1 MKKFLCLLSGCALGI
16 IAQAQTYFSDDFS
29 SGNLN
34 NWTLVDSDG
43 DGANWVLTNVNDGIQ
58 NRHVTSAS
66 WHSAQQNPSGALTPD
81 NWMISSAIDLTSA
94 TAPLNL
100 EWRVYSVD
108 PDWPAE
114 NYSVYVNTSND
125 IATMTTDGS
134 IHTEVLTASN
144 GYMFRSVDLSA
155 YVGQTV
161 YVAFRHHN
169 VSDMFRMNIDDV
181 TVKSINN
188 DDLKV
193 RAITI
198 DSSIEGD
205 RTFQVVISNE
215 GVNQQTQFDL
225 DWSFNGSQTTTINQ
239 TGLSLNYGDFHII
252 EIPVNGTVAA
262 NNIPFVATITTSD
275 DDDSNNSLTQNFNI
289 ALPIRQYIATDSH
302 GEDFNLYNSLSSGQ
316 AIILDFMA
324 SWCGPCESS
333 TPEIS
338 AMVQN
343 NGSGEGRVQALA
355 ISVEQ
360 TDNNSVLNNLD
371 WNGGFYSYPKFA
383 YTAENNAQYYHY
395 GVNHDFNSGGSI
407 PFFVMICPNV
417 TDPGRSE
424 IVKVDVGYGNGMFVA
439 YQSALDACP
448 SATLSID
455 INEEELE
462 TTLSVYPNPAKESAT
477 VSFNADAEN
486 TSVEVINSLGQTVYS
501 VELGSV
507 MGQNE
512 VNIPTSEL
520 AEGLYFVNVKNSN
533 GSTATARLSVV
544 K

>member
-16 IAQAQTYFSDDFS
+16 SAQAQTYFSDDFS

-43 DGANWVLTNVNDGIQ
+43 DGNDWYVLNFNDGIQ
-58 NRHVTSAS
+58 NDHATSAS
-66 WHSAQQNPSGALTPD
+66 YAGSALNPD
-81 NWMISSAIDLTSA
+81 NWMVSQAIDLTSA
-94 TAPLNL
+94 TGTVFLT
-100 EWRVYSVD
+100 WKVYGQD
-108 PDWPAE
+108 QAWPAE
-114 NYSVYVNTSND
+114 NYSVYVNTSSDVN
-125 IATMTTDGS
+125 TMITDGNAF
-134 IHTEVLTASN
+134 TEVLTTSN
-144 GYMFRSVDLSA
+144 GYMFRSIDISSH
-155 YVGQTV
+155 VGETV
-161 YVAFRHHN
+161 YIAFRHHN
-169 VSDMFRMNIDDV
+169 VSDEFRINLDDIEV
-181 TVKSINN
+181 MSVAAN
-188 DDLKV
+188 DLKV
-193 RAITI
+193 SNVLI
-198 DSSIEGD
+198 DNSIEGD
-205 RTFQVVISNE
+205 RTFQIIVTNNGTNPVSA
-215 GVNQQTQFDL
+215 FDL
-225 DWSFNGSQTTTINQ
+225 DWSFNGGSATTVSP
-239 TGLSLNYGDFHII
+239 TGLNLEFGDSYTI
-252 EIPVNGTVAA
+252 EVPVNGTVAA

-289 ALPIRQYIATDSH
+289 VLPIRQYIATDSH

-338 AMVQN
+338 AMIQN

>member
-16 IAQAQTYFSDDFS
+16 SAQAQTYFSDDFS

-43 DGANWVLTNVNDGIQ
+43 DGNDWYVLNFNDGIQ
-58 NRHVTSAS
+58 NDHATSAS
-66 WHSAQQNPSGALTPD
+66 YAGSALNPD
-81 NWMISSAIDLTSA
+81 NWMVSQAIDLTSA
-94 TAPLNL
+94 TGTVFLT
-100 EWRVYSVD
+100 WKVYGQD
-108 PDWPAE
+108 QDWPAE
-114 NYSVYVNTSND
+114 NYSVYVNTSSDVN
-125 IATMTTDGS
+125 TMITDGNAF
-134 IHTEVLTASN
+134 TEVLTTSN
-144 GYMFRSVDLSA
+144 GYMFRSIDISSH
-155 YVGQTV
+155 VGETV
-161 YVAFRHHN
+161 YIAFRHHN
-169 VSDMFRMNIDDV
+169 VSDEFRINLDDIEV
-181 TVKSINN
+181 MSVAAN
-188 DDLKV
+188 DLKV
-193 RAITI
+193 SNVLI
-198 DSSIEGD
+198 DNSIEGD
-205 RTFQVVISNE
+205 RTFQIIVTNNGTNPVSA
-215 GVNQQTQFDL
+215 FDL
-225 DWSFNGSQTTTINQ
+225 DWSFNGGSTTTVSP
-239 TGLSLNYGDFHII
+239 TGLNLEFGDSYTI
-252 EIPVNGTVAA
+252 EVPVNGTVAA

-289 ALPIRQYIATDSH
+289 VLPIRQYIATDSH

-338 AMVQN
+338 AMIQN

>member
-16 IAQAQTYFSDDFS
+16 SAQAQTYFSDDFS

-43 DGANWVLTNVNDGIQ
+43 DGNDWYVLNFNDGIQ
-58 NRHVTSAS
+58 NDHATSAS
-66 WHSAQQNPSGALTPD
+66 YAGSALNPD
-81 NWMISSAIDLTSA
+81 NWMVSQAIDLTSA
-94 TAPLNL
+94 TGTVFLT
-100 EWRVYSVD
+100 WKVYGQD
-108 PDWPAE
+108 QDWPAE
-114 NYSVYVNTSND
+114 NYSVYVNTSSDVN
-125 IATMTTDGS
+125 TMITDGNAF
-134 IHTEVLTASN
+134 TEVLTTSN
-144 GYMFRSVDLSA
+144 GYMFRSIDISSH
-155 YVGQTV
+155 VGETV
-161 YVAFRHHN
+161 YIAFRHHN
-169 VSDMFRMNIDDV
+169 VSDEFRINLDDIEV
-181 TVKSINN
+181 MSVAAN
-188 DDLKV
+188 DLKV
-193 RAITI
+193 SNVLI
-198 DSSIEGD
+198 DNSIEGD
-205 RTFQVVISNE
+205 RTFQIIVTNNGTNPVSA
-215 GVNQQTQFDL
+215 FDL
-225 DWSFNGSQTTTINQ
+225 DWSFNGGSTTTVSP
-239 TGLSLNYGDFHII
+239 TGLNLEFGDSYTI
-252 EIPVNGTVAA
+252 EVPVNGTVAA

-289 ALPIRQYIATDSH
+289 VLPIRQYIATDSH

-338 AMVQN
+338 AMIQN

-533 GSTATARLSVV
+533 GSKATARLSVV

>member
-16 IAQAQTYFSDDFS
+16 SAQAQTYFSDDFS

-43 DGANWVLTNVNDGIQ
+43 DGNDWYVLNFNDGIQ
-58 NRHVTSAS
+58 NDHATSAS
-66 WHSAQQNPSGALTPD
+66 YAGSALNPD
-81 NWMISSAIDLTSA
+81 NWMVSQAIDLTSA
-94 TAPLNL
+94 TGTVFLT
-100 EWRVYSVD
+100 WKVYGQD
-108 PDWPAE
+108 QDWPAE
-114 NYSVYVNTSND
+114 NYSVYVNTSSDVN
-125 IATMTTDGS
+125 TMITDGNAF
-134 IHTEVLTASN
+134 TEVLTTSN
-144 GYMFRSVDLSA
+144 GYMFRSIDISSH
-155 YVGQTV
+155 VGETV
-161 YVAFRHHN
+161 YIAFRHHN
-169 VSDMFRMNIDDV
+169 VSDEFRINLDDIEV
-181 TVKSINN
+181 MSVAAN
-188 DDLKV
+188 DLKV
-193 RAITI
+193 SNVLI
-198 DSSIEGD
+198 DNSIEGD
-205 RTFQVVISNE
+205 RTFQIIVTNNGTNPVSA
-215 GVNQQTQFDL
+215 FDL
-225 DWSFNGSQTTTINQ
+225 DWSFNGGSTTTVNP
-239 TGLSLNYGDFHII
+239 TGLNLEFGDSYTI
-252 EIPVNGTVAA
+252 EVPVNGTVAA

-289 ALPIRQYIATDSH
+289 VLPIRQYIATDSH

-338 AMVQN
+338 AMIQN